1 MGWRS
6 LLGVILFSSLQ
17 GSVVGLAR
25 MKLTGRAG
33 PKTADPEP
41 EVKPEGEAKEE
52 EEEAPRREPFTPEFL
67 KPGLPF
73 WKRLVLIP
81 YTIFL
86 QDIPDSPP
94 PDETTG
100 EIPDWEPQA
109 NNIPFGPW
117 IGLAG
122 IEVMLLGPWIV
133 DHLAHTPWRLV
144 SEIVFGR

>member
-1 MGWRS
+1 M
-6 LLGVILFSSLQ
+6 
-17 GSVVGLAR
+17 VGLVR

-33 PKTADPEP
+33 PTTEAQQE
-41 EVKPEGEAKEE
+41 PEGEGEE
-52 EEEAPRREPFTPEFL
+52 DEPAPAREPFTPDFL

-73 WKRLVLIP
+73 WKRLLLVP

-94 PDETTG
+94 ADETTG
-100 EIPDWEPQA
+100 EVPDWEPQA

-122 IEVMLLGPWIV
+122 IEVMLLGPWALEA
-133 DHLAHTPWRLV
+133 LAHSPWRMAAEL
-144 SEIVFGR
+144 IFGG